1 MAEKKTK
8 EEVVETKPK
17 KAEKTSNLVPV
28 RLFKDGGKYK
38 DDVKV
43 GLNGKLYVIKR
54 GEVVMVPKEV
64 KEILDH
70 SEFQDIETAKMIDG
84 LEADYKGKEKQLN

>member
-1 MAEKKTK
+1 MAKKQTN
-8 EEVVETKPK
+8 
-17 KAEKTSNLVPV
+17 SNLVPV
-28 RLFKDGGKYK
+28 KLFKDGGKYK

-43 GLNGKLYVIKR
+43 GLNGKIWVIKR
-54 GEVVMVPKEV
+54 GEVVLVPKEV

-84 LEADYKGKEKQLN
+84 LEAEYKEKEKQFS